1 MIYTVLHIICTWVNH
16 SIEQHVSCLCPELSN
31 VFSRDAGKQSRS
43 SYWPP
48 GPLAPSPYYLA
59 DLHSSSA
66 HGSLCSSRTDLP
78 LVLLLECSS
87 PGGLWAFAL
96 LAQWSLP
103 HPLPVFAQML
113 PPQPGPLG
121 TPIWD
126 CSYACPALLPL
137 PRFSFSTVLII
148 LWHIIDATVSF
159 SISNLG
165 VEGEVKQGL
174 FIPGWEHGVV
184 GWWFWRMFGLYFT
197 PLGRKL
203 CFPAVPA
210 TVVWMPMWNRC
221 RMGQAPSWAGK
232 WVSKWPED
240 QLLQAL

>member
-1 MIYTVLHIICTWVNH
+1 MGLLWWLSGKECLPMQETWVQSLGQEDPLEDEMANHSSALAWEIPWKEEPGRLQTMGLQKSWTWLRNKYCTFMIYTVLHIICTWVNH
-16 SIEQHVSCLCPELSN
+16 PIEQHVSCLCPELSN
-31 VFSRDAGKQSRS
+31 VFSHDAGKQSRS

-48 GPLAPSPYYLA
+48 GPLTPLTPSPYYLA
-59 DLHSSSA
+59 DLHSSSV

-87 PGGLWAFAL
+87 PGGLWAFAP

-113 PPQPGPLG
+113 PSQPGPLS

-137 PRFSFSTVLII
+137 PWFSFSTVLII

-159 SISNLG
+159 TISNMG
-165 VEGEVKQGL
+165 VEG
-174 FIPGWEHGVV
+174 
-184 GWWFWRMFGLYFT
+184 
-197 PLGRKL
+197 
-203 CFPAVPA
+203 
-210 TVVWMPMWNRC
+210 
-221 RMGQAPSWAGK
+221 
-232 WVSKWPED
+232 
-240 QLLQAL
+240 